1 MPPTPAPSPQNF
13 VAQRITEALVDLL
26 DTQPLEAVTIS
37 ALCTHAQ
44 VGRASFYRHF
54 DSKEQVLTQAATRL
68 IQQWAHQLENDPS
81 AHPAMVFESLFQ
93 HFYDYQPFY
102 SVLYRQG
109 MASTVLETIKLK
121 LDLTDDLPNDA
132 AYPKAFF
139 AHGLFGFI
147 DEWFRRGAKESPRA
161 LNQLFASSAQTS
173 LAGLTALYQD
183 PA

>member
-1 MPPTPAPSPQNF
+1 MSPTPAPTPQNF

-26 DTQPLEAVTIS
+26 RAQPLEAITIS
-37 ALCTHAQ
+37 ALCAHAQ

-54 DSKEQVLTQAATRL
+54 DSKEQVLTQAAARL

-93 HFYDYQPFY
+93 HFDDYQPFY

-109 MASTVLETIKLK
+109 MAHTVLDTIKQK
-121 LDLTDDLPNDA
+121 LGLSDALPSKD
-132 AYPKAFF
+132 AYPKAFL
-139 AHGLFGFI
+139 AYGIFGFI

-161 LNQLFASSAQTS
+161 LNRLFATS
-173 LAGLTALYQD
+173 VQINLAGLVALYQD